1 MKIKKSDI
9 GKIYE
14 INDIMRG
21 VPCQKCDSCIRL
33 RLMELGLTED
43 EKIKI
48 VDRHGGLWRI
58 NILNK
63 NHNIVSTLALREE
76 EMDRIC
82 VL

>member
-1 MKIKKSDI
+1 
-9 GKIYE
+9 
-14 INDIMRG
+14 
-21 VPCQKCDSCIRL
+21 
-33 RLMELGLTED
+33 MELGLTED

-63 NHNIVSTLALREE
+63 NHNVVSTLAFREE